1 MAPSDLSDLDK
12 RFDRLEQELT
22 ALRNDHGGREE
33 FLVAL
38 VNELGLVA
46 KAVNNERDKTRFGE
60 RLSAIFDMAGFP

>member
-22 ALRNDHGGREE
+22 ALRNDHGDREE

-38 VNELGLVA
+38 VNKLGLVA
-46 KAVNNERDKTRFGE
+46 KAVNNERDKARFGE